1 MASRHRKQ
9 STKLN
14 YYSLKVSHNC
24 KSSLCHIIKF
34 LVSLVILLY
43 QKINDANWMTDQ
55 LSLIDNS
62 VSAACSW
69 SKILEGMGSAMSQ
82 KLHHLWILHGFC
94 LYGDKTYWGGSG
106 PREAIYISLKSS
118 SKPEWHSRLNPQLH
132 PVPGQNCCRGLGPA
146 RGHKEI
152 FVRLLH
158 FF

>member
-82 KLHHLWILHGFC
+82 KLHHLWILQF
-94 LYGDKTYWGGSG
+94 LLVRRQNVLRRIGS
-106 PREAIYISLKSS
+106 
-118 SKPEWHSRLNPQLH
+118 
-132 PVPGQNCCRGLGPA
+132 A
-146 RGHKEI
+146 RGHIHFAQILKQTWVTFSVESP
-152 FVRLLH
+152 VASCAWSKLLQGARARERP
-158 FF
+158 

>member
-43 QKINDANWMTDQ
+43 QKINHANWMTDQ
-55 LSLIDNS
+55 LPLIDNS

-69 SKILEGMGSAMSQ
+69 SKILQGMGSAISQ
-82 KLHHLWILHGFC
+82 KWHHLWILQFLLVHRQNV
-94 LYGDKTYWGGSG
+94 LRRNGSARG
-106 PREAIYISLKSS
+106 HIHFAQILKQT
-118 SKPEWHSRLNPQLH
+118 WHSRLNPQLH
-132 PVPGQNCCRGLGPA
+132 PVLGQNCCRRLGPA
-146 RGHKEI
+146 RGHMES